1 MLYVVVEEVV
11 EEVEPLLLL
20 EEVVEPLLVLEQVML
35 ALALAPFF
43 LVLAM
48 TPLLVL
54 APLLMLEQVMLALAL
69 ALAPFFLV

>member
-1 MLYVVVEEVV
+1 MIACGFLPLKNMAPLPTHAAAVDTEE
-11 EEVEPLLLL
+11 
-20 EEVVEPLLVLEQVML
+20 
-35 ALALAPFF
+35 ALAPFF